1 MSNPG
6 PKPELKWIDI
16 GKLYVDPQ
24 YQRSAKSDR
33 SKSNIAYMRQNFS
46 WAFFGALVVC
56 HVPAK
61 KQYAIIDG
69 QHRYLVAQSM
79 DAITEVPCL
88 VINDLDIKKQAKSF
102 VVMNTKRVVLH
113 SLAAFHAAVAA
124 GEDDAVALK
133 EILDDAK
140 ITIPDSPKPKGS
152 TLPRETHSVG
162 TLLSMLG
169 RYSKK
174 QMKWAL
180 TIIPEAYG
188 DEKGQMRAMLI
199 KGLVEFIKV
208 NPDADRDRM
217 IQVLQDI
224 DPFKIEADARASVK
238 INGGSS
244 TAAIFTALERLYKS
258 AGRKAVA

>member
-1 MSNPG
+1 VSDPG

-16 GKLYVDPQ
+16 GKLYVDQ
-24 YQRSAKSDR
+24 EYQRSAKSDR

-56 HVPAK
+56 YVATK

-79 DAITEVPCL
+79 SAITEVPCL

-124 GEDDAVALK
+124 GESGAVATKKVLDESGI
-133 EILDDAK
+133 EI
-140 ITIPDSPKPKGS
+140 PS
-152 TLPRETHSVG
+152 TPVMGGDTGPRQTHSVG
-162 TLLSMLG
+162 TVMSIIR
-169 RYSKK
+169 RYTED
-174 QMKWAL
+174 QVKWAL

-188 DEKGQMRAMLI
+188 EKRGMMRSLLI
-199 KGLVEFIKV
+199 KALVEFRKQT
-208 NPDADRDRM
+208 PDADRGRM
-217 IQVLQDI
+217 VKVLKAQDPAQLE
-224 DPFKIEADARASVK
+224 DDARACVSIKGGTSV
-238 INGGSS
+238 
-244 TAAIFTALERLYKS
+244 AAIVEKLDRLYRNS
-258 AGRKAVA
+258 GRKNAA